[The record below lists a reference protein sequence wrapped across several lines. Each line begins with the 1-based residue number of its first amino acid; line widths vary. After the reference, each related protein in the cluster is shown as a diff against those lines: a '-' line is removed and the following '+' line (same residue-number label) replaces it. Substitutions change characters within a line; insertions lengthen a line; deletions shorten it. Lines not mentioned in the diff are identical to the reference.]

1 MTRVLFRSLSLLLAF
16 ALLAASCGSD
26 GGDDSAEVTSAD
38 SSGDTAGDATDNAD
52 DSPSSDDSA
61 FTSGLVDDEADEG
74 SMDDDD
80 MGGDELPAGPIPV
93 EPDGGIG
100 DGAGPIPGF
109 EEEEGPTSDWHGAE
123 LAVTNC
129 PGMDFQR
136 VEAAAF
142 SFSVPTDFVDQDA
155 QGIDSEVGIWS
166 RDGNGTG
173 IEVLYDYGWYSS
185 PVADFVGAE
194 VNTIDYSGFVGDF
207 AVVRELADAERR
219 SIVGVYFPDVE
230 TDGFQ
235 GNALSM
241 IVQHDDPNDEII
253 GRCIVGSIEWKVSR

>member
-16 ALLAASCGSD
+16 VLLAASCGSD
-26 GGDDSAEVTSAD
+26 GGDDSAELTSAD
-38 SSGDTAGDATDNAD
+38 SSADTAGDATDSAD

-61 FTSGLVDDEADEG
+61 FTSGLADDEAMDEG

-80 MGGDELPAGPIPV
+80 MGGDELPEGPIPV

-123 LAVTNC
+123 VAETNC

-166 RDGNGTG
+166 RDG

-207 AVVRELADAERR
+207 AVVREPADAERR

-253 GRCIVGSIEWKVSR
+253 GRCIVGSIEWKVTPPS

>member
-1 MTRVLFRSLSLLLAF
+1 MTRVLFRSLSLFLAF
-16 ALLAASCGSD
+16 VLLAAACGND
-26 GGDDSAEVTSAD
+26 GGDDAAELASAD
-38 SSGDTAGDATDNAD
+38 SSADTAGDAADSSD
-52 DSPSSDDSA
+52 DSPSSDDGA
-61 FTSGLVDDEADEG
+61 FTSGLADDADEA
-74 SMDDDD
+74 MDDND
-80 MGGDELPAGPIPV
+80 MGSDELPEGPIPV

-109 EEEEGPTSDWHGAE
+109 EEEECPTSDWHGAE

-136 VEAAAF
+136 VEASAF
-142 SFSVPTDFVDQDA
+142 SFSVPIDFVDQNA

-166 RDGNGTG
+166 RDG
-173 IEVLYDYGWYSS
+173 IEVLFDYGWYSS

-207 AVVRELADAERR
+207 AVVREPAVAERR